1 MQNHRKKIAILL
13 GLINFLGAIWPVT
26 YFVNRTQPFVLGFP
40 FFLFWTTLWIFV
52 CFLNLAICYFLVEGR
67 GGERP

>member
-1 MQNHRKKIAILL
+1 MQNHRMKIAILL

-26 YFVNRTQPFVLGFP
+26 WLVNRIEPFVLGFP

-52 CFLNLAICYFLVEGR
+52 CFLNLAISYQLVER
-67 GGERP
+67 KGGEKP